1 MKKDS
6 GFFDVA
12 MGAFHRAEVC
22 DLVSNFFHHNLSGRY
37 ERNNLALYRD
47 DGLAIFKNISG
58 PASGKVKK
66 YFCQLFRDYNLELT
80 IQCNRKVMNFLHV
93 TLNLEN
99 PTYCLY
105 LKDINKMIYVNT

>member
-1 MKKDS
+1 MKTDS

-12 MGAFHRAEVC
+12 MGAFHGAEVC

-66 YFCQLFRDYNLELT
+66 YFCQLFRDHNPELT
-80 IQCNRKVMNFLHV
+80 TYIQHIYIFFLIFFSFVLITNLQTNKIKLMN
-93 TLNLEN
+93 
-99 PTYCLY
+99 
-105 LKDINKMIYVNT
+105 K